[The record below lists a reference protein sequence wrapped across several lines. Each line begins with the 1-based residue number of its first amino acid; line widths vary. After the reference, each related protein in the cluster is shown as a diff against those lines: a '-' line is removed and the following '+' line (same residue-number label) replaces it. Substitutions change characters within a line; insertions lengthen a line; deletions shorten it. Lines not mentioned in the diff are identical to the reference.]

1 MKKNMDYQ
9 PNSHK
14 FKEEQKE
21 RKKIDKVVNG
31 TVKTKKKTQASKIAD
46 IFIPED
52 VSSVK
57 SYIIE
62 DVIVPYVKDI
72 ILDTV
77 KALLGTNGRSS
88 KNSKADRVSYR
99 NYYDDRNDRS
109 YSSSRVRTSYS
120 FDDITLETRG
130 EAEEV
135 ISRMDELV
143 ATYGFVTVA
152 DLYDLVGV
160 TCNYTDNKYGW
171 TNVRN
176 VEAIRVRDG
185 YMLKLPKALPIS

>member
-1 MKKNMDYQ
+1 MDYQ

-62 DVIVPYVKDI
+62 DVVVPYVKDI

-176 VEAIRVRDG
+176 VEAIRVQDG